1 MTQIKG
7 GYSSALDFIM
17 RRELFGVKLGL
28 ENITKFLGKI
38 GHPHNLFPSVH
49 IAGTN
54 GKGSCAAYIES
65 ILRQAG
71 YRTGIFTSPHLVDYR
86 ERIRV
91 NGRHIEKKFII
102 DFVGKYRG
110 LISRNRITFFE
121 TCTALAF
128 CYFAHKKVDIAVVE
142 TGLGGRLD
150 ATNALRPVL
159 SIITDIS
166 FDHTNVLGDTLR
178 KIAFEKAGIVKDGI
192 PALVGVVKR
201 EPRAEIARACRRRKA
216 PIFYLNHADFG
227 RDGRPFRFDYDHNGL
242 NIRRLEP
249 SLHGNHQI
257 TNAALAVRAAQI
269 LSLSGF
275 PVRKKHIREG
285 LNKTVWPGR
294 FQTITA
300 AGKPTVILD
309 VGHNPAGIK
318 AMVDCF
324 KELYP
329 GRKADIVIGFVRNKD
344 LRKSVGHIRPLVRR
358 VEVVRLNTHR
368 TAEPEEV
375 ASFFGKRTPL
385 SISSSVAE
393 SSRKLVDSADP
404 DDIIIVCGSHFA
416 VGDFLANQ
424 RKIL

>member
-1 MTQIKG
+1 MTQNKG

-28 ENITKFLGKI
+28 ETITKFLDRTGN
-38 GHPHNLFPSVH
+38 PQNSFRSVH

-65 ILRQAG
+65 ILRRAG

-91 NGRHIEKKFII
+91 NGKQIEKNFIVE
-102 DFVGKYRG
+102 FVRKYKG
-110 LISRNRITFFE
+110 LISRNKVTFFE

-128 CYFAHKKVDIAVVE
+128 SYFALKKVDIAIVE

-150 ATNALRPVL
+150 ATNTLKPIL

-166 FDHTNVLGDTLR
+166 FDHTNVLGNTLK
-178 KIAFEKAGIVKDGI
+178 KIAFEKAGIVKSGV
-192 PALVGVVKR
+192 PVLVGLMKR
-201 EPRAEIARACRRRKA
+201 EPREEVERVCRRKRVA
-216 PIFYLNHADFG
+216 TFYLKHGYFV
-227 RDGRPFRFDYDHNGL
+227 RDGCPFRFEYDHGGL
-242 NIRRLEP
+242 NIKHLQP
-249 SLHGNHQI
+249 SLPGRHQI
-257 TNAALAVRAAQI
+257 TNAALSIRAMQI
-269 LSLSGF
+269 LNSSGF
-275 PVRKKHIREG
+275 SVGKRHIRDG
-285 LNKTVWPGR
+285 LKNAYWPGR
-294 FQTITA
+294 FQTIA
-300 AGKPTVILD
+300 VAGKPTVILD

-324 KELYP
+324 RELYP
-329 GRKADIVIGFVRNKD
+329 GRKADIVIGFVRNKN
-344 LRKSVGHIRPLVRR
+344 LGKSIGYIEPVVRR
-358 VEVVRLNTHR
+358 AEVVRLDTHR

-375 ASFFGKRTPL
+375 ASFFGRRTPVC
-385 SISSSVAE
+385 ISDSTIE
-393 SSRKLVDSADP
+393 SSRKLVDSTGP
-404 DDIIIVCGSHFA
+404 DDIIIVCGSHYT